1 MIRIPSGN
9 KHVLMAS
16 RRGKRA
22 PHKSGHNVIYF
33 ISQILGKKNIKN
45 VKKKTNKKKV
55 GKMNL
60 KSGI

>member
-1 MIRIPSGN
+1 M
-9 KHVLMAS
+9 
-16 RRGKRA
+16 
-22 PHKSGHNVIYF
+22 
-33 ISQILGKKNIKN
+33 LGLWFMVQKNIKN